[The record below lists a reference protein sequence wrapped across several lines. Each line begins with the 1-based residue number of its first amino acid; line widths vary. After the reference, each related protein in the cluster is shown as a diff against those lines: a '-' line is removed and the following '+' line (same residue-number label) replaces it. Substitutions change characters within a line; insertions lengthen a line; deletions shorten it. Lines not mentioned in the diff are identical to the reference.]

1 MTPATRPLVAVV
13 GGGIAG
19 LAAAWELVGA
29 SGGAG
34 EGAGDRLTP
43 DVVVIEAEGR
53 LGGKLQS
60 MPFAG
65 RTVDLGA
72 DAFLARRPEA
82 TRLVDELGASDDL
95 VGVGTSGT
103 SLLAGGALRPL
114 PDGLVLG
121 IPTRWWALAR
131 SGVLSRRE
139 WLRMGYDLVAPRAAG
154 PRTTTDRAV
163 GDLVAGRL
171 GRGVVDR
178 LVDPLVGG
186 IHAGGVDTLSAAAT
200 FPALLEAW
208 HQPGSLVRRLDP
220 RRTAAVSPPSPP
232 AGAGSD
238 RPAPVFWSLAG
249 GTASLVGRLEQGLRA
264 AGATFRLGTRVRA
277 LSRTASGWTI
287 ELDPAE
293 DDERYLPADG
303 VVLATPARTTA
314 ALLGRHAPRSA
325 RILAAVEHASVA
337 VVTVSL
343 PSSAW
348 LAPRTGTGF
357 LVPRREAIRGRP
369 YLVTGC
375 TYLSDKWP
383 LLARDGDVLVRL
395 SVGRLGDRRHE
406 ELDDDELTT
415 AVLAE
420 LGTIVP
426 LSSGAI
432 ATSVTRWAG
441 AFPQYAVGHLERMAT
456 IDGEIADLPGLALA
470 GATYR
475 GVGIPACIGTGREA
489 AAAVR
494 RDLARSHPGL
504 PRSDRSR
511 QSEVGRP

>member
-1 MTPATRPLVAVV
+1 VTSPTRPLVAVV

-19 LAAAWELVGA
+19 LAAAWELAGA
-29 SGGAG
+29 SGGRD
-34 EGAGDRLTP
+34 EDVGDGPTP
-43 DVVVIEAEGR
+43 DVVVIEAGDR

-82 TRLVDELGASDDL
+82 TRLVGELGAADDL

-103 SLLAGGALRPL
+103 SILTRGVLRPL

-131 SGVLSRRE
+131 AGILSRRE
-139 WLRMGYDLVAPRAAG
+139 WLRMGYDLAAPRVAG
-154 PRTTTDRAV
+154 ARTTTDRAV

-171 GRGVVDR
+171 GRAVVDR

-186 IHAGGVDTLSAAAT
+186 IHAGGVDALSAAAT
-200 FPALLEAW
+200 FPTLLEAW

-220 RRTAAVSPPSPP
+220 RRAAPASPPSPP
-232 AGAGSD
+232 AGTGPD
-238 RPAPVFWSLAG
+238 RPAPVFWSLVG
-249 GTASLVGRLEQGLRA
+249 GTASLVGRLEKGLRA
-264 AGATFRLGTRVRA
+264 AGVTFRLGTQVRA

-287 ELDPAE
+287 ELDQVGGG
-293 DDERYLPADG
+293 ERYLPADG
-303 VVLATPARTTA
+303 VILATPATTTA
-314 ALLGRHAPRSA
+314 TLLGRHAPRSA
-325 RILAAVEHASVA
+325 RILAAIEQASVA

-348 LAPRTGTGF
+348 LTPRTGTGF
-357 LVPRREAIRGRP
+357 LVPRKETLEGRP

-406 ELDDDELTT
+406 DLDDDELTA

-441 AFPQYAVGHLERMAT
+441 AFPQYTVGHLERMAT
-456 IDGEIADLPGLALA
+456 IDGEIADVPGLALA

-475 GVGIPACIGTGREA
+475 GVGIPACIGTGRQA
-489 AAAVR
+489 AATVR
-494 RDLARSHPGL
+494 RDLTHPDR
-504 PRSDRSR
+504 PRPSR
-511 QSEVGRP
+511 VGRP

>member
-1 MTPATRPLVAVV
+1 VAVV
-13 GGGIAG
+13 GGGVAG
-19 LAAAWELVGA
+19 LAAAWELAGA
-29 SGGAG
+29 SGEAG
-34 EGAGDRLTP
+34 GGSDDRLTP

-82 TRLVDELGASDDL
+82 TRLVAELGASDDL

-103 SLLAGGALRPL
+103 SILTRGALRPL

-131 SGVLSRRE
+131 SEVLSRRE

-154 PRTTTDRAV
+154 ARTTTDRAV
-163 GDLVAGRL
+163 GDLVAERL
-171 GRGVVDR
+171 GRAVVDR

-186 IHAGGVDTLSAAAT
+186 IHAGGVDGLSAAAT

-208 HQPGSLVRRLDP
+208 HQPGSLVRRLAP
-220 RRTAAVSPPSPP
+220 RRAAPASRPPPP
-232 AGAGSD
+232 TGTGPD
-238 RPAPVFWSLAG
+238 RPAPVFWSLVG

-264 AGATFRLGTRVRA
+264 AGVTFRLGTRVRT
-277 LSRTASGWTI
+277 LSRTASGWEI
-287 ELDPAE
+287 ELDPGG
-293 DDERYLPADG
+293 DGERHLPADA
-303 VVLATPARTTA
+303 VVLATPAPTTA
-314 ALLGRHAPRSA
+314 TLLGHHAPRTA
-325 RILAAVEHASVA
+325 RILAAIEHASVA

-357 LVPRREAIRGRP
+357 LVPRRETTRGRP

-395 SVGRLGDRRHE
+395 SVGRHGDRRHE
-406 ELDDDELTT
+406 TLDDDELTT

-426 LSSGAI
+426 LSSGPI
-432 ATSVTRWAG
+432 ATSVTRWPG
-441 AFPQYAVGHLERMAT
+441 AFPQYPVGHLERMAT
-456 IDGEIADLPGLALA
+456 IDTELADLAGLALA

-475 GVGIPACIGTGREA
+475 GVGIPACIGTGRQA
-489 AAAVR
+489 AATVR
-494 RDLARSHPGL
+494 RDLASLDPAPARA
-504 PRSDRSR
+504 DRTR
-511 QSEVGRP
+511 PSEVGRP